1 MAKKVNPQD
10 IILFELEKLEA
21 KVNEFQKYLELNTIN
36 AQITKDGAIT
46 LSEENQDKLH
56 KEIVIQIKMQD
67 ALFNWLPLLQ
77 KLREG
82 EQNKQ
87 LETRGDVEVNGL
99 FRRANKE
106 Q

>member
-56 KEIVIQIKMQD
+56 KEIVIQIKMQT
-67 ALFNWLPLLQ
+67 ALFEWLPLLQ

-87 LETRGDVEVNGL
+87 LETRGDIEVNGL
-99 FRRANKE
+99 FSKKIKE
-106 Q
+106 E